1 MRYGNDWKNTGLMAP
16 GIRVMKK
23 SDNEFAR
30 QTKEL
35 FDESVEGLDAATLST
50 LNQARHR
57 ALATTQHT
65 SVMRW
70 VPAAGVAAATLVAV
84 MVILPGPSEVDVMPP
99 SITDMEILLGEDSIE
114 MLEDLEFYSWIDM
127 ADEGDGV
134 T

>member
-1 MRYGNDWKNTGLMAP
+1 
-16 GIRVMKK
+16 MKK
-23 SDNEFAR
+23 SDNEFAQ
-30 QTKEL
+30 QTKKL
-35 FDESVEGLDAATLST
+35 FDESVDGLDAATLST
-50 LNQARHR
+50 LNQARQR

-65 SVMRW
+65 RVLRW

-84 MVILPGPSEVDVMPP
+84 MVILPGPREVEVMPA

-114 MLEDLEFYSWIDM
+114 MLEDLEFYSWMDM